1 MDIVGGAYGGSSPKG
16 EIRAE
21 LHSARS
27 SLEEALGNWQGL
39 EEAQRLERLGLSL
52 LSLHRLEMTL
62 DALESSNRLNGALE
76 GPVLVDLRV
85 DEQQATVRLRPVLSD
100 KDPLN

>member
-62 DALESSNRLNGALE
+62 DALESSNRLNDALE
-76 GPVLVDLRV
+76 APNLVDLRFG
-85 DEQQATVRLRPVLSD
+85 EQNATARLMPVAGEDRLV
-100 KDPLN
+100 